1 MGNLVPTYV
10 PVFHSYFSLLS
21 LSYKWV
27 GSGEGEGR
35 SLKYSQDLLFTIM
48 DFQVERIR
56 QYIKWDPYNFVHLK
70 V

>member
-10 PVFHSYFSLLS
+10 PVFHSYISLLS